1 MTTTLSPT
9 SEPTLPYLVF
19 KTAHGIYER
28 APAEL
33 SERELRHVSQVA
45 RKQLDIEALVL
56 TAPEAQGVV
65 VPSRTLEDA
74 FQEIRG
80 RYETEQ
86 DFADALAAQNLD
98 EALLNSALLREL
110 KVEAVLDRV
119 SAKSAKVAELD
130 VQIFYHMHREQFTRT
145 ERRGASHILITINP
159 DLTENTPERALKKIT
174 EIRKRL
180 IKDPKR
186 FEEQALKHSE
196 CPTAMNGGVIGD
208 VERGKLYPAL
218 DEALFAAKAEGELSE
233 VLESELGYHIV
244 RCDSIRAE
252 GVAPYS
258 EVAPR
263 IRLVMEQNRRKLC
276 QHGWLKELQEAA
288 KKAREAEALQ
298 EH

>member
-1 MTTTLSPT
+1 MSTLAGVPDT
-9 SEPTLPYLVF
+9 TLPYLVF
-19 KTAHGIYER
+19 KTAHGIYEKM
-28 APAEL
+28 PGEL
-33 SERELRHVSQVA
+33 SERELRHVRQVA
-45 RKQLDIEALVL
+45 KKQLDIETLVL

-65 VPSRTLEDA
+65 VPQRTLDDA

-80 RYETEQ
+80 RYESEQ
-86 DFADALAAQNLD
+86 DFVDALAAQNLD
-98 EALLNSALLREL
+98 EALLTSALQREL

-130 VQIFYHMHREQFTRT
+130 VQIFYHMHREQFMRT
-145 ERRGASHILITINP
+145 ERRGASHILVTINP
-159 DLTENTPERALKKIT
+159 DLPENTPALALKKIN

-180 IKDPKR
+180 LKDPKR
-186 FEEQALKHSE
+186 FAEQALKHSE
-196 CPTAMNGGVIGD
+196 CPTAMNGGTIGEVD
-208 VERGKLYPAL
+208 RGKLYPAL
-218 DEALFAAKAEGELSE
+218 DAALFAAKAVGELSE
-233 VLESELGYHIV
+233 VVESELGYHIV

-252 GVAPYS
+252 GVAPYA

-288 KKAREAEALQ
+288 TAKAREAEALQ